1 MHIERLSVKKDIIYI
16 SVHNSNNHAPSPSGI
31 LKARYLRFLNIF
43 NFSITNLN
51 IHFRFYK
58 RTPPWNM
65 CIIILKNYSFKELKK
80 IASIQETSFSLLG
93 MSFLPRTFQ
102 RLRGR
107 TASGCT
113 PSMQTPW
120 DLCYLRKARKE
131 EYVSRM
137 KNFLQLGNISEASA
151 QVVTPWYL
159 QCLDKPLQLNKLP
172 SSVLLWNL
180 CYHHTSHSS
189 LSTLQ
194 IKGI

>member
-51 IHFRFYK
+51 IQFRFYK

-93 MSFLPRTFQ
+93 MSFLSRTFQ

-107 TASGCT
+107 TALGCT

-120 DLCYLRKARKE
+120 DVCCLQKARKE

-137 KNFLQLGNISEASA
+137 KNFLQLGNI
-151 QVVTPWYL
+151 
-159 QCLDKPLQLNKLP
+159 
-172 SSVLLWNL
+172 
-180 CYHHTSHSS
+180 
-189 LSTLQ
+189 
-194 IKGI
+194 